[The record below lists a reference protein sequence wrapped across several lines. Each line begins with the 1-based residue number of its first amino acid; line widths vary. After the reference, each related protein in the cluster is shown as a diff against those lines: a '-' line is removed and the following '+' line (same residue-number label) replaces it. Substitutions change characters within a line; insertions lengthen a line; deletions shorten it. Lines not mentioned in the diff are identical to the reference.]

1 MVNTGDATIRV
12 RRGGEGPPVLLLH
25 GHPQTHV
32 MWHKIAPLLAQ
43 EFTVVAADLRGYGK
57 SSKPEST
64 NDHFPYSKRVMAM
77 DQIALMA
84 AFGFDEFSVVGHDR
98 GGRCAYR
105 MALDHPGR
113 VRKLAVLDIIP
124 TGEAFR
130 RTDMDFAMGYW
141 HWFFLSQPYD
151 LPERMINADP
161 ENYYFRTGRERF
173 APEALADYLES
184 VHNPE
189 TIHAICEDYRAAATI
204 DTKLDEADRGR
215 RKITCPTLVLWGLQA
230 KLQEWYDVLSV
241 WRDWAENVQG
251 RGIDCG
257 HYLAEEA
264 PEETYEALH
273 AFLTMK

>member
-1 MVNTGDATIRV
+1 MVDTGDATIRV

-32 MWHKIAPLLAQ
+32 MWHKVAPLLAQ
-43 EFTVVAADLRGYGK
+43 DFTVVAADLRGYGR

-130 RTDMDFAMGYW
+130 RTNMDFAMGYW

-151 LPERMINADP
+151 LPESMINADP
-161 ENYYFRTGRERF
+161 EKYYFRTGRERF

-204 DTKLDEADRGR
+204 DTKLDEADRAR
-215 RKITCPTLVLWGLQA
+215 RKITCPTLVLWGLQT
-230 KLQEWYDVLSV
+230 KLQEWYDVLSI

-251 RGIDCG
+251 HGIDCG

-273 AFLTMK
+273 DFLTA